1 MDNGMSNSV
10 NTIDHD
16 APQDVETTQ
25 EEPLQLSSR
34 DLFRNGKTVRIEHQS
49 EFYWLRL
56 TRANKL
62 ILTK

>member
-10 NTIDHD
+10 NNIEHD
-16 APQDVETTQ
+16 AVQGETMQ

>member
-1 MDNGMSNSV
+1 MMDNSTN
-10 NTIDHD
+10 NTENV
-16 APQDVETTQ
+16 AQNAAGEGAQDQLLE
-25 EEPLQLSSR
+25 LSSR
-34 DLFRNGKTVRIEHQS
+34 ELFRHGKTVRIEHQK

>member
-1 MDNGMSNSV
+1 MMDDSV
-10 NTIDHD
+10 NNTEHNAQSAAD
-16 APQDVETTQ
+16 ASTQ
-25 EEPLQLSSR
+25 EQLLELSSR
-34 DLFRNGKTVRIEHQS
+34 ELFRHGKTVRIEHQK